1 MHKNFWPVFIIVA
14 AVGAAAI
21 WTQTPRFVTSLP
33 DCARDIFRT
42 AVRKA
47 HTLIAESKFIPT
59 PVPPEPVIIGGGTT
73 PAEPEKDSPA
83 NVQTTTSRTV
93 VVQADAPAVPVPPSR
108 PSTPPAVSGS
118 LAPSDI
124 KGVKV
129 VNTSSAEWCV
139 LTRSTPIE
147 SLDEKP
153 LGTASGGRFFVIE
166 RRARAADGKLLI
178 GNFTPKKLSQPVQI
192 NSRYAP
198 LCLSGSPDELT
209 TAQLHALK
217 MYYQLR
223 GEALDY
229 LEEVRKTKGDS
240 ASPFYR
246 KLAEAERIRDFRA
259 KELAGMNTL
268 SGDQKAVELAELEKL
283 KDKAAEIR
291 SQHEDWKRAHSAQI
305 SDPARDPHYQ
315 ELVGEYR
322 RYAASLPD
330 GLAVE

>member
-1 MHKNFWPVFIIVA
+1 MFIIVA
-14 AVGAAAI
+14 AVGAAAV
-21 WTQTPRFVTSLP
+21 WTQTPRFVTRLP
-33 DCARDIFRT
+33 DGVREIFRT
-42 AVRKA
+42 SVRKVRNMV
-47 HTLIAESKFIPT
+47 LESQFTPT
-59 PVPPEPVIIGGGTT
+59 PVKPDPVIIGGGTI
-73 PAEPEKDSPA
+73 PAEPGKESST
-83 NVQTTTSRTV
+83 NVQTAANRPV
-93 VVQADAPAVPVPPSR
+93 AAKADDAPASTPPVAP
-108 PSTPPAVSGS
+108 PPAVSGS

-147 SLDEKP
+147 ALDEKP
-153 LGTASGGRFFVIE
+153 LGTASGGRFFIIE

-198 LCLSGSPDELT
+198 LCLSGSPDDLT

-223 GEALDY
+223 GESLDY
-229 LEEVRKTKGDS
+229 LEEVRKTNGDT

-246 KLAEAERIRDFRA
+246 KLVEAERIRDFRA
-259 KELAGMNTL
+259 KELANMNTL
-268 SGDQKAVELAELEKL
+268 AGDQRAVEVAELGKL

-291 SQHEDWKRAHSAQI
+291 AKHEDWKRAHGVQI
-305 SDPARDPHYQ
+305 SDPKRDPHYQ
-315 ELVGEYR
+315 ELVKEYR
-322 RYAASLPD
+322 RYAASLPA
-330 GLAVE
+330 GLAID